1 MQPIT
6 PTHEIVLSRE
16 THTVPII
23 RAYQPGDEKSLIR
36 LFATVFH
43 HELPLAV
50 WQWKYLRDGEP
61 PPVYVAEE
69 GGQIVCHYG
78 AIRQDLRWE
87 GQAGIG
93 WDSVDTMC
101 HPRYQGR
108 GLLRRTL
115 EAFIHTY
122 GEGHSFLIYG
132 FPGERHRRL
141 GERLLRYEPI
151 APVYK
156 VHKII
161 PMSPMPF
168 PAGVVVTPKVPNEWN
183 AHWKL
188 LECRFSMIVKRE
200 YHALTWRY
208 VERPGKRY
216 RLLSIP
222 GVPALAVV
230 GFVSEKAYLMEFLLE
245 EGNTAVAQVLLRAV
259 ESLCGA
265 EGAETLEG
273 WFPRFAWECGFLTG
287 TGGCTGAV
295 ADNYFECRLFDSRLR
310 ASWLA
315 EHFYYSLGD
324 YDVF

>member
-6 PTHEIVLSRE
+6 PNHAIVYSRE
-16 THTVPII
+16 SHTVPII
-23 RAYQPGDEKSLIR
+23 RSYQPGDEKGILR

-50 WQWKYLRDGEP
+50 WQWKYLRANEP
-61 PPVYVAEE
+61 PPVFIAEE
-69 GGQIVCHYG
+69 DDEIVCHYG
-78 AIRQDLRWE
+78 AIRQCLRWNK
-87 GQAGIG
+87 QNGIG

-108 GLLRRTL
+108 GLFRRTVQ
-115 EAFIHTY
+115 AFIQTY
-122 GEGHSFLIYG
+122 GEGHSFLMYG

-141 GERLLRYEPI
+141 GERLIGYEPI

-156 VHKII
+156 VHKVI
-161 PMSPMPF
+161 PMSPVPF
-168 PAGVVVTPKVPNEWN
+168 PAGVVVMSRVPDEWSN
-183 AHWKL
+183 HWKL
-188 LECRFSMIVKRE
+188 LEQRFGMIAKRD
-200 YHALTWRY
+200 HQTLAWRY
-208 VERPGKRY
+208 VERPDKRY

-230 GFVSEKAYLMEFLLE
+230 GFEPEKAYLMEFLLE
-245 EGNTAVAQVLLRAV
+245 EGNTAAAQVLMRAV
-259 ESLCGA
+259 ESLCST

-273 WFPRFAWECGFLTG
+273 WFPRFAWECGFLIG

>member
-1 MQPIT
+1 M
-6 PTHEIVLSRE
+6 
-16 THTVPII
+16 PII
-23 RAYQPGDEKSLIR
+23 RPYQPGDEQGLIR

-43 HELPLAV
+43 QELPLAV
-50 WQWKYLRDGEP
+50 WQWKYLRASKPPPIFLAEEDGE
-61 PPVYVAEE
+61 
-69 GGQIVCHYG
+69 IVCHYG
-78 AIRQDLRWE
+78 AIRQDIRWE
-87 GQAGIG
+87 GRAGVG

-115 EAFIHTY
+115 QAFIQTY
-122 GEGHSFLIYG
+122 EEGCSLLIYG

-156 VHKII
+156 VHKNIVRT
-161 PMSPMPF
+161 PMAF
-168 PAGVVVTPKVPNEWN
+168 PAGVVVTHQVPSEWN
-183 AHWKL
+183 NHWKS
-188 LECRFSMIVKRE
+188 LEQRFGMVVKRE
-200 YHALTWRY
+200 RHTLTWRY
-208 VERPGKRY
+208 VDRPDKRY

-222 GVPALAVV
+222 GVPALAVI
-230 GFVSEKAYLMEFLLE
+230 GFESERAYVMEFLLE
-245 EGNTAVAQVLLRAV
+245 EGNTAAAQVLLRAV

-287 TGGCTGAV
+287 AGGFTGAA

>member
-1 MQPIT
+1 M
-6 PTHEIVLSRE
+6 
-16 THTVPII
+16 PII
-23 RAYQPGDEKSLIR
+23 RAYQPGDEKGLIR

-43 HELPLAV
+43 QELSLAV
-50 WQWKYLRDGEP
+50 WQWKYLRANEP
-61 PPVYVAEE
+61 PPMFVAEE
-69 GGQIVCHYG
+69 DGEIVCHYG

-87 GQAGIG
+87 GQSGVG

-115 EAFIHTY
+115 AAFIQSY
-122 GEGHSFLIYG
+122 GEGQSLLIYG

-151 APVYK
+151 VPVYK
-156 VHKII
+156 VRKEILRN
-161 PMSPMPF
+161 PVPF
-168 PAGVVVTPKVPNEWN
+168 PAGVVVLPKVPNEWDD
-183 AHWKL
+183 HWRL
-188 LECRFSMIVKRE
+188 LERRFGMIAKRD
-200 YHALTWRY
+200 HGTLTWRY
-208 VERPGKRY
+208 VRRPSKRY

-222 GVPALAVV
+222 GIPALAVV
-230 GFVSEKAYLMEFLLE
+230 GFESERAYFMEFLLE
-245 EGNTAVAQVLLRAV
+245 EGNTAAARVLLQAV

-273 WFPRFAWECGFLTG
+273 WFPRFAWESGFLTG
-287 TGGCTGAV
+287 TGGFLGAT
-295 ADNYFECRLFDSRLR
+295 ADNYFECRLFEPGLR
-310 ASWLA
+310 AAWLA

>member
-23 RAYQPGDEKSLIR
+23 RAYQPGDEESLIR

-78 AIRQDLRWE
+78 ALRQQLFWE
-87 GQAGIG
+87 GTAVLG
-93 WDSVDTMC
+93 WDIVDVMC
-101 HPRYQGR
+101 HARYQGQ
-108 GLLRRTL
+108 GLFRRAAQ
-115 EAFIHTY
+115 AFIAQLCEQ
-122 GEGHSFLIYG
+122 GGALICG

-141 GERLLRYEPI
+141 GERLIGYEPI

-156 VHKII
+156 VHKDILRN
-161 PMSPMPF
+161 PVPF
-168 PAGVVVTPKVPNEWN
+168 PAGVVVLPRVPNEWN
-183 AHWKL
+183 EHWQL
-188 LECRFSMIVKRE
+188 LERRFGMVAKRD
-200 YHALTWRY
+200 HHTLTWRY
-208 VERPGKRY
+208 VERPSKRY

-230 GFVSEKAYLMEFLLE
+230 GFESERAYLMEFLLE
-245 EGNTAVAQVLLRAV
+245 EENTAVARALLLAV
-259 ESLCGA
+259 ESLCSA

>member
-6 PTHEIVLSRE
+6 PNHEIVLSRE
-16 THTVPII
+16 IHTVPII
-23 RAYQPGDEKSLIR
+23 RAYQPGDEKGIIR

-50 WQWKYLRDGEP
+50 WQWKYLRAHEP
-61 PPVYVAEE
+61 PPIFLAEE
-69 GGQIVCHYG
+69 DGEIVCHYG
-78 AIRQDLRWE
+78 AIRQDLKWE
-87 GQAGIG
+87 GQAGVG
-93 WDSVDTMC
+93 WDSVDIMC

-108 GLLRRTL
+108 GLLRRTQQ
-115 EAFIHTY
+115 AFSRTY
-122 GEGHSFLIYG
+122 GEGHSFLLYG

-151 APVYK
+151 APVHR
-156 VHKII
+156 VHKGI
-161 PMSPMPF
+161 PRTPVPF
-168 PAGVVVTPKVPNEWN
+168 PAGVVVTPRVPNEWN
-183 AHWKL
+183 DYWKL
-188 LECRFSMIVKRE
+188 LERQFGMVAERDL
-200 YHALTWRY
+200 HTLMWRY

-216 RLLSIP
+216 RLLNIP

-230 GFVSEKAYLMEFLLE
+230 GFESEQAYLMEFLLE
-245 EGNTAVAQVLLRAV
+245 EGNTVAAQVLLRAV

-273 WFPRFAWECGFLTG
+273 WFPRFAWACGFLVGMGGFTG
-287 TGGCTGAV
+287 VV
-295 ADNYFECRLFDSRLR
+295 ADNYFECCLFDSRLR

-315 EHFYYSLGD
+315 GHFYYSLGD